1 MISGTA
7 AGLRAVVLT
16 ALETLG
22 SFPALLATAVAA
34 GALRDNDGMHI
45 TMVKKRLLDG
55 SECRKCQEA
64 TAHLQSR
71 GLWERIDEIVWVDE
85 RDAASAGQ
93 QLAQQH
99 GVDRAPFF
107 IVRDERGG
115 IPDVGVGR
123 GDVQVAAE
131 EDRRL
136 GAPRLLEPASE
147 PGEPAELPLVE
158 GRVDL
163 AAVRGVEADDADAAD
178 EEPRA
183 LMMTAPRCWIAG
195 MNCSRY
201 HRSSTSDFAS
211 APTGT
216 RQAPSIPPSSGSTRT
231 SS

>member
-71 GLWERIDEIVWVDE
+71 GLWERIDEIAWADE

-93 QLAQQH
+93 QLAQQY

-107 IVRDERGG
+107 IVRDERGDA
-115 IPDVGVGR
+115 IYVSVLQLVKDRFDVAVT
-123 GDVQVAAE
+123 AAQQAQAI
-131 EDRRL
+131 D
-136 GAPRLLEPASE
+136 
-147 PGEPAELPLVE
+147 
-158 GRVDL
+158 
-163 AAVRGVEADDADAAD
+163 ADD
-178 EEPRA
+178 
-183 LMMTAPRCWIAG
+183 IG
-195 MNCSRY
+195 
-201 HRSSTSDFAS
+201 
-211 APTGT
+211 G
-216 RQAPSIPPSSGSTRT
+216 I
-231 SS
+231 